1 MAALRARGRFITLEG
16 GEGAGKSGHAA
27 RLARWLKGQG
37 IRVLLTREPGGSPR
51 AETLRKMLLSGR
63 FASHGPE
70 TEALA
75 FALARADHLAVT
87 IRPALKAGSWVIC
100 DRFMD
105 STRAYQGTAGADAAL
120 LDLLDEIVVGSD
132 RPDLTLILD
141 VPADAGLKRTEGRAH
156 GPDRFERD
164 GIGMHEARRRTFL
177 EIAAR
182 DPKRCVV
189 VDTTPDKTVVAK
201 AIRNAVTERLL
212 SKAGKRGRR

>member
-1 MAALRARGRFITLEG
+1 MRGPGRFITLEG
-16 GEGAGKSGHAA
+16 GEGAGKSGHTK
-27 RLARWLKGQG
+27 RLSRWLKGQG
-37 IRVLLTREPGGSPR
+37 IDVLVTREPGGSAR
-51 AETLRKMLLSGR
+51 AETLRKLLLTGR

-70 TEALA
+70 TEALV

-87 IRPALKAGSWVIC
+87 IRPALKAGTWVIS

-105 STRAYQGTAGADAAL
+105 STRAYQGAAGADASL

-141 VPADAGLKRTEGRAH
+141 VPAEAGLKRTQGREG

-164 GIGMHEARRRTFL
+164 AIELHDARRKVFL

-182 DPKRCVV
+182 EPKRCVV
-189 VDTTPDKTVVAK
+189 IDTTQAKPAVAK
-201 AIRNAVTERLL
+201 AIRTAVSERLL
-212 SKAGKRGRR
+212 SRVRKSR

>member
-1 MAALRARGRFITLEG
+1 MAALTARGRFITLEG
-16 GEGAGKSGHAA
+16 GEGAGKSGHAQ
-27 RLARWLKGQG
+27 RLAKWLKGQG
-37 IRVLLTREPGGSPR
+37 IGVLVTREPGGSPR
-51 AETLRKMLLSGR
+51 AEALRRMLLAGR

-70 TEALA
+70 TEALV
-75 FALARADHLAVT
+75 FALARADHLSVT
-87 IRPALKAGSWVIC
+87 IRPALKAGTWVIC

-120 LDLLDEIVVGSD
+120 LDLLDEIVVEPD

-164 GIGMHEARRRTFL
+164 AIGMHEARRRTFL
-177 EIAAR
+177 DIAAR

-189 VDTTPDKTVVAK
+189 IDTTPEKAVVAK
-201 AIRNAVTERLL
+201 TIRKAVTERLL
-212 SKAGKRGRR
+212 TRAGKRG